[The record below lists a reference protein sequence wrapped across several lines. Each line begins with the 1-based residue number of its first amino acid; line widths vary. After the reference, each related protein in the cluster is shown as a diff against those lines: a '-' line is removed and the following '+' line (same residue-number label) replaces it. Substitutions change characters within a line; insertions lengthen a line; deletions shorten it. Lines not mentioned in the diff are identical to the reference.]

1 MNQTQ
6 MNNIEES
13 PSGCSTNAEI
23 GSIPPV
29 KNRLSA
35 KRILIAFCV
44 IVAIAAI
51 TATLMIPQGAAT
63 LPLEVNYT
71 VGEKMAYES
80 TMAMSFQYDNSS
92 VPTTNGPT
100 SPNQILPNS
109 SLAMT
114 QTIEVIG
121 FDGEYYTLNHTLSLN
136 SGIKPVS
143 LSLIEKMNKTGYSA
157 YLLDLGTTQQ
167 ELPASNG
174 ITSNSYLTQL
184 LSKPEV
190 KVGDTVK
197 VPFPNIGN
205 SNIGLTGDLT
215 MTFKGL
221 QDLKV
226 PAGTYKVF
234 RIDLSCNNL
243 KMNYQSPLSNF
254 TNIVQFDINM
264 NADINYQIYIEYGT
278 MRQIRSSIQETITMS
293 STIISGYTMT
303 INVDMTLI
311 EHIKPS

>member
-1 MNQTQ
+1 MNRVNVPILAEGIPAPVANDE
-6 MNNIEES
+6 MRNIQPEKKKY
-13 PSGCSTNAEI
+13 STKKI
-23 GSIPPV
+23 F
-29 KNRLSA
+29 LT
-35 KRILIAFCV
+35 LIT

-51 TATLMIPQGAAT
+51 IATLMIPQGAAT

-71 VGEKMAYES
+71 VGEIMVYES
-80 TMAMSFQYDNSS
+80 TMDMSYQFDNSA

-100 SPNQILPNS
+100 FPNQILPNS
-109 SLAMT
+109 SIAMT
-114 QTIEVIG
+114 QTIEVTG
-121 FDGEYYTLNHTLSLN
+121 FDGEYYTLNHTLSMN

-143 LSLIEKMNKTGYSA
+143 LSIIEKMNKTGYSA

-174 ITSNSYLTQL
+174 VTSNSYLTQL

-190 KVGDTVK
+190 KVGDTLK
-197 VPFPNIGN
+197 VPFPSIGN
-205 SNIGLTGDLT
+205 STIGITGDLT

-221 QDLKV
+221 QDLTV

-254 TNIVQFDINM
+254 TNIIPIDINM

-278 MRQIRSSIQETITMS
+278 MRQIKSSVQETITLS
-293 STIISGYTMT
+293 STMTTGYSMT
-303 INVDMTLI
+303 ANTDMTLI